1 MLVNVKNFKGVGRV
15 INSKLIKN
23 KLIKSRLIKNEAGFS
38 MLELLVYVGIVGVIA
53 AFAVPRY
60 VNTMA
65 MANTAKIQS
74 DLQTLD
80 AAITMYQLQNGANPT
95 NIAAD
100 LDDYVAHLDRLSPP
114 AGKCILKDGGVV
126 DITAEEYALAD
137 GGEEAQL
144 QGHTV
149 DEFGRGDGSVSG
161 GAAG

>member
-1 MLVNVKNFKGVGRV
+1 MLVNIKNFKGVGRV
-15 INSKLIKN
+15 INS